1 MTDKVAI
8 DRETLERV
16 LECLVQEGRSLRAAE
31 VREALEQKVEPDEQ
45 EAALQKIADFGQ
57 DQEPVAWIGL
67 PGKGTP
73 LYAAP
78 PAPAAAPPAPAAVPP
93 GYALVPVEPTDE
105 MLAAMQSSGWMV
117 GNYRAMIAAAG
128 KTE

>member
-78 PAPAAAPPAPAAVPP
+78 PAPAAVPP